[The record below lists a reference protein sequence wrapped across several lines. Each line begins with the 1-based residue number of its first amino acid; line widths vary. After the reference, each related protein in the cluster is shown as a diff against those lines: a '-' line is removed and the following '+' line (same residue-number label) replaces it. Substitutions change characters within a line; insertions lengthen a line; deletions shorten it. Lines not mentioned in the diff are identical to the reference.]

1 MDSTFQTIYDKLS
14 IEEWN
19 DQYINF
25 NLVFELMNR
34 NNIIDEDEL
43 NEKENDTS
51 IKERFKTTLNKEFK
65 KCYFFYIDKER
76 ELYLEINKILHKR
89 NSYNSFKNQK
99 ILSEFNKLNN
109 ISISATKL
117 ASYILINILIIDQL
131 LKEYDK
137 RFEDKIYSEYIIEIL
152 DSSNSDLGYILQY
165 KLLNEITSIIDFLKD
180 ELKYYFNQNN
190 ISDDTNNNNTLFL
203 NDKKKLNENNILNEY
218 ITNIENILSQ
228 IEMYYNKTY
237 SFSKKWNRMIKDK
250 KNLLSGNEYKTD
262 VFSFFSNI
270 ISKDNKYNVYI
281 NIFQTWYTFF
291 TYTLIYSNLYFLLDN
306 NKLCNKLSNKLCNKL
321 CGLIIGITFLGE
333 LFSYCLMK
341 FWVKKSYKLPMIFS
355 SILYIIGHLLF
366 FFGIKN
372 KQMKFLFISRFLFGI
387 SSPLFI
393 NKNYIIYFIPKR
405 KISFYLISL
414 KFFSIF
420 GMICGP
426 LIILICD
433 FLEKIEII
441 KKSIYFNDNKIASIL
456 GIIFGLIEL
465 NFILCFYF
473 EPVEEN
479 FKIYKEGRDPQN
491 LLSKNHFLSLNDQMT
506 YYESKT
512 LKLIDDKLFQF
523 NNENQYNDT
532 NLVEQTIQ
540 DLIYKEIGPYG
551 NIKIA
556 FFLIIIN
563 ITFLSFDINYFLIEI
578 PYQKISQLSSIIFF
592 IMIFLLYL
600 LIYNFHFKF
609 SRNYSKIHYLNI
621 LSIIFL
627 IIATALIVLNI
638 LIYYYEIMGSNSI
651 YLLSSLIVCMII
663 ISYIIMEQ
671 LFYFFTEII
680 PTDFTIMGFRAL
692 TYVYVLH
699 NVGEILGCLINFL
712 VNKSND
718 EIIKIGFF
726 FLNIFLFL
734 LFFIGFFI
742 YYEEFKY
749 KPIRR
754 ILSSKNSR
762 KIKRTEF

>member
-1 MDSTFQTIYDKLS
+1 MDSTFQTIYDKLR

-43 NEKENDTS
+43 NEKEKDTS

-99 ILSEFNKLNN
+99 IFSEFNKLNN

-152 DSSNSDLGYILQY
+152 DSSNSDLGYILKY
-165 KLLNEITSIIDFLKD
+165 KLLNEITSIIDYLKD
-180 ELKYYFNQNN
+180 ELKNCFNKNN
-190 ISDDTNNNNTLFL
+190 IEDISNNNNELIQ
-203 NDKKKLNENNILNEY
+203 NNKNQLNENNILQVYE
-218 ITNIENILSQ
+218 TNVVNILSQ

-270 ISKDNKYNVYI
+270 ISKDNKYNIYI
-281 NIFQTWYTFF
+281 SIFQTWYILFS
-291 TYTLIYSNLYFLLDN
+291 YTLIYSNLFFLLKN
-306 NKLCNKLSNKLCNKL
+306 TNNKL

-456 GIIFGLIEL
+456 GIFFGIIEL
-465 NFILCFYF
+465 CIILIFYL
-473 EPVEEN
+473 EPVDKN

-578 PYQKISQLSSIIFF
+578 PYLKINQLSIIIFF
-592 IMIFLLYL
+592 IVIFFVYL
-600 LIYNFHFKF
+600 LIYYIHLKF
-609 SRNYSKIHYLNI
+609 SRNCLKINYLLI

-692 TYVYVLH
+692 TFVYIL
-699 NVGEILGCLINFL
+699 NNLGEILGCFINFILNRYDSDPIVKL
-712 VNKSND
+712 VFYFIN
-718 EIIKIGFF
+718 IFF
-726 FLNIFLFL
+726 FILFIVC
-734 LFFIGFFI
+734 FYIK
-742 YYEEFKY
+742 YDQFKY

-754 ILSSKNSR
+754 ILNSKNSR